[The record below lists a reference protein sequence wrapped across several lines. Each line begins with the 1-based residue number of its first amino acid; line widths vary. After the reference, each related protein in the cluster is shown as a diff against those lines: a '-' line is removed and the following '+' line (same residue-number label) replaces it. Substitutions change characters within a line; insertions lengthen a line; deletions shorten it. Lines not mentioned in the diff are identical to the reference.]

1 LGWFIMASSKRVL
14 GGLILLFSAL
24 AAAQVQQ
31 PQNGGTGTSTAPTA
45 GQIPIGQSTGKYAP
59 KTVSGCTLTSAGAL
73 SCSGGGGGALN
84 GVNSQTGSYTAVSGD
99 NGKII
104 SMNCAAPCTF
114 TLPSPISSTW
124 AVFTQ
129 ATGPAAVSIAPPSG
143 VTIDGVLGTAQMNPT
158 MGVSIWTDG
167 TNYFTNRGAILTTS
181 NTVPALTN
189 NYASAGCTGSGCGAS
204 IALPY
209 DVTPGDAI
217 IVEAQ
222 HSKGTVQNP
231 FSDAQGDTFVEYN
244 YQSISGEFDLW
255 QFVACNAIGGPT
267 TISMGAGADFSVV
280 AAYEVSG
287 VLASSSCVDKY
298 ASAQNST
305 GSPLSTGSISTTA
318 AYDFIFVSGATRAGA
333 AHTFTEA
340 NSYTSILYQN
350 GDANSMSYQ
359 SWYGIAPATGSL
371 SDTIT
376 ITGGGGDLYAGI
388 LALLPAGTNSIIPGD
403 LIAAGPAG
411 ALQPLHAGAN
421 QTVLTSNGPDA
432 IPSYQTPY
440 GTPLE
445 VNGTVVANP
454 NLNGTTPAAAGGGT
468 NCTWQISGSDVSCY
482 IPAAVSHPS
491 VTFNVATGAA
501 ASPAAPY
508 LLAPVAGFVSHCYFV
523 TLTADVSTN
532 LVFNVNK
539 NGTSILSGSSATVT
553 AGTSAGTVST
563 FSLTS
568 STVPVSQE
576 DEWEFDITTG
586 TSNWTGAMQCY

>member
-1 LGWFIMASSKRVL
+1 MASSKRVL

-222 HSKGTVQNP
+222 HSNGTVQNP

-388 LALLPAGTNSIIPGD
+388 LALFAAGSNSIVEGD
-403 LIAAGPAG
+403 AIVAGPLGQLQPFHAGVLNYCFVSNGLLTMPSYRPCNAVQVNGGTPPTSALLAGYNSSGQPVAEYNAVGAVTWNSGGTCTYAASSAFVAYGTLTTTASQTCTLSPTGLIAGGTYTLEIINGSG
-411 ALQPLHAGAN
+411 ASATLLLG
-421 QTVLTSNGPDA
+421 TSGSCSA
-432 IPSYQTPY
+432 WKI
-440 GTPLE
+440 G
-445 VNGTVVANP
+445 G
-454 NLNGTTPAAAGGGT
+454 GGGGT
-468 NCTWQISGSDVSCY
+468 I
-482 IPAAVSHPS
+482 
-491 VTFNVATGAA
+491 
-501 ASPAAPY
+501 
-508 LLAPVAGFVSHCYFV
+508 
-523 TLTADVSTN
+523 TLT
-532 LVFNVNK
+532 
-539 NGTSILSGSSATVT
+539 GSSAIDML
-553 AGTSAGTVST
+553 AFIFDGTNCVANFRGN
-563 FSLTS
+563 FS
-568 STVPVSQE
+568 
-576 DEWEFDITTG
+576 
-586 TSNWTGAMQCY
+586 